1 MNRNLVKIFSPALVV
16 EDSAQQLIIIKNVF
30 KNCGFIDIEYEN
42 NVKSAINVINKKQ
55 IKLIVTDIFMPD
67 QTGLDLAA
75 AVRANSAMR
84 ATKIVLMTAV
94 RDTAILSQTPP
105 DMIDGLLLK
114 PFTSANVL
122 DVLNKILN
130 PHTV

>member
-1 MNRNLVKIFSPALVV
+1 
-16 EDSAQQLIIIKNVF
+16 
-30 KNCGFIDIEYEN
+30 
-42 NVKSAINVINKKQ
+42 
-55 IKLIVTDIFMPD
+55 MPD

-105 DMIDGLLLK
+105 DIIDGLLLK

-130 PHTV
+130 PHAT